1 MFIFRFVIQLFLCLF
16 FIVCLN
22 VFGKNKA
29 FATHETDHRF
39 TVYGTVKDS
48 SGAPQP
54 NVKVMI
60 SDTVTGEGN
69 TVFTD
74 QKGHYEV
81 LLHLHN
87 NNLGDEIRIMAGKEI
102 KTIKALFNPE
112 DKKTERKT
120 AVDVEMVEF
129 RGAKQGYGWSVAAG
143 ILFVMGFLFL
153 LKRLFQQRKML
164 K

>member
-1 MFIFRFVIQLFLCLF
+1 MFIFRFVIQFFLCLF

-22 VFGKNKA
+22 IFGNNRV

-54 NVKVMI
+54 NIKVMI
-60 SDTVTGEGN
+60 SDMVTGEGN

-87 NNLGDEIRIMAGKEI
+87 NNLGDEIRITAGKEI
-102 KTIKALFNPE
+102 KMIKALFNQE

-120 AVDVEMVEF
+120 AVDVVMAGF
-129 RGAKQGYGWSVAAG
+129 GGAKQGYGWSVAAG
-143 ILFVMGFLFL
+143 ILFVTGFLFL
-153 LKRLFQQRKML
+153 LKRLFQQRKSL